1 MRLQYQYAQLFTERL
16 KQKFFF
22 VVVVV
27 VVVRGEKKRKE
38 EKQTRINKEK
48 EKSNLPTQ

>member
-1 MRLQYQYAQLFTERL
+1 MRLQYQYARLFTERL

-22 VVVVV
+22 VVVV

>member
-22 VVVVV
+22 VVVV
-27 VVVRGEKKRKE
+27 RGEKRK

>member
-22 VVVVV
+22 VVVV